1 MPNRFIE
8 FISFFVHGDLL
19 FLLLYLLVEFNLE
32 KSKYFLPINY
42 CIVTLGNI
50 TMIYEDI
57 RAKELILR
65 YFVDSK
71 HCLKSG
77 KSNLLDQ
84 LTHCNYL
91 LRVRIL
97 QKNTYLWHLKNL
109 FGWCK
114 LFIFRVKNPWF
125 CSIYIYLFIR

>member
-1 MPNRFIE
+1 MPNKFIE
-8 FISFFVHGDLL
+8 FISFFVHEDLL

-32 KSKYFLPINY
+32 NSKYFPSINY

-50 TMIYEDI
+50 SMIYEDI

-71 HCLKSG
+71 HCLNSG
-77 KSNLLDQ
+77 KSNLLGQ
-84 LTHCNYL
+84 FTHCNYL

-109 FGWCK
+109 LGWSK
-114 LFIFRVKNPWF
+114 LYIFQIKNPWF
-125 CSIYIYLFIR
+125 CSIYSNLFIR